1 MMGKLNLACEIY
13 AAFQFLIGNMFDLH
27 HIIVELIA
35 IGSAYAQASLELVDN
50 CKIWGVVWI

>member
-1 MMGKLNLACEIY
+1 MGKLNLACEIY